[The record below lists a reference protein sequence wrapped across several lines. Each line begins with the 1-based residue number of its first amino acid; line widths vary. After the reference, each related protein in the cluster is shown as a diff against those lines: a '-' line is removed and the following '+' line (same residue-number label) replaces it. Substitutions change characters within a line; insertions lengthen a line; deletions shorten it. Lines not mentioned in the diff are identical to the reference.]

1 MQEREN
7 MKNRRDAF
15 TLIEVVILGIIMAVL
30 AVTIIPQFSTSNKDA
45 KMSNLKFNL
54 RTVRSQLELYK
65 EHHLGVYPPATTS
78 ADFKNQLT
86 QKTNQKTILDQ
97 TSGPYGPY
105 IEGDIPSNPF
115 NNSTGVEILLGD
127 TEPKCPTESTTGW
140 QYNPRHGWFYPNNAE
155 YFQSIG
161 SFANTTK

>member
-1 MQEREN
+1 
-7 MKNRRDAF
+7 MKNRHEAF
-15 TLIEVVILGIIMAVL
+15 TLIEVLILVIIMAVL

-65 EHHLGVYPPATTS
+65 EHHRGVYPPVTTT
-78 ADFKNQLT
+78 ADFKSQLT
-86 QKTNQKTILDQ
+86 QKTDQNAILDQ
-97 TSGPYGPY
+97 ANGPYGPY
-105 IEGDIPSNPF
+105 IEGDIPINPF
-115 NNSTGVEILLGD
+115 NNSSLVEILFGD
-127 TEPKCPTESTTGW
+127 TVPTGPTECATGW

-161 SFANTTK
+161 SFANSN